1 MSICLL
7 TVHHSPSMMILPS
20 TWWRWK
26 CMQEINFH
34 TLKRLIQAQ
43 KQHSLFWTFP
53 HSLQN
58 AAICGTSKISF
69 IIWNIKRSCFP
80 YVSGMHFTKSITT
93 FRRSQIW
100 LAYKVSI
107 REMILTFSI
116 LCEVDDLRMLKIAK
130 ETHVNAL
137 CTISLCNA

>member
-100 LAYKVSI
+100 LAYKVLIS
-107 REMILTFSI
+107 RNDFYL
-116 LCEVDDLRMLKIAK
+116 L
-130 ETHVNAL
+130 NAL
-137 CTISLCNA
+137 WSWRSPNVENCQRNSCKCVMHNLIM